1 MIAEGKHALVFI
13 RVDESLFLVHFG
25 WRFIVNTRIQ
35 KIECE
40 FGRLKLSSD

>member
-13 RVDESLFLVHFG
+13 RVDESLFVVHFE